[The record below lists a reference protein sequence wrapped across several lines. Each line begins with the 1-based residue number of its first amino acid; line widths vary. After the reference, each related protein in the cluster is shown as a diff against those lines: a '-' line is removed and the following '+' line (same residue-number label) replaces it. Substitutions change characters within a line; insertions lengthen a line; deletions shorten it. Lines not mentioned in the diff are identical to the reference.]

1 MYLFFAQCLMV
12 LYQKIFLIKLIIW
25 DTFILRDSSTL
36 GTPLVIPKTSI
47 QGTLSC
53 VNDVPLEEDTSLKRN
68 PDCNSQEICPHNRWI
83 CCPRWRDTSLHGTLS
98 CAKDV
103 PLGEIQP
110 NGDLTAGFGCR
121 SSNRSLLTN
130 ATFSSG

>member
-1 MYLFFAQCLMV
+1 MLSV
-12 LYQKIFLIKLIIW
+12 LWFYIRRFFLIKLIIW

-36 GTPLVIPKTSI
+36 GTPLVIPWKMCQNLYS
-47 QGTLSC
+47 
-53 VNDVPLEEDTSLKRN
+53 DVPSEEDTSLKGTQTVTRRKYVPIN
-68 PDCNSQEICPHNRWI
+68 AGSVALAGGTP
-83 CCPRWRDTSLHGTLS
+83 LFTLS

-121 SSNRSLLTN
+121 SSNRSFSTN
-130 ATFSSG
+130 ASFSSG